1 MTTVKEQVD
10 FLKACTEDNL
20 PLIYTDG
27 AATHVVYLARVRY
40 ESPHKG
46 PGEGDI
52 AELTFMEAKP
62 EDWGTPTGW
71 REQAEFL
78 HDVGEDIEPAF
89 YYDQHG
95 NKHWVYIERIATH
108 IAHKGPRGREPIIQ
122 LRMIELWRDQ
132 LLALPLHYCR
142 IEEKHAITTQA
153 PDPRYD
159 VSAYE
164 LMQYM

>member
-62 EDWGTPTGW
+62 EDWGTSTGW

-78 HDVGEDIEPAF
+78 YNVGEDIEPAF
-89 YYDQHG
+89 YYDRYG

-108 IAHKGPRGREPIIQ
+108 VAHKGPRGKEPIIQ
-122 LRMIELWRDQ
+122 LRMIELWRPG
-132 LLALPLHYCR
+132 LLDGGTDTCEVA
-142 IEEKHAITTQA
+142 EASTVTVQS

-159 VSAYE
+159 YSEYKFA
-164 LMQYM
+164 QYM